1 MNAVLLQ
8 QMAVAAV
15 VAGTVT
21 ALVTPPVR
29 RMAIAAGVVR
39 EARKRDVHTQ
49 PTPLWGGVAIIVGFL
64 AAFALV
70 RLLWVP
76 AFEHGLSTNHSHP
89 ILGIL
94 IGALLV
100 ATVGLFDDKGD
111 LKPWQQMLSLLTGG
125 LIAALFGA
133 RIEGITNPLD
143 GGWIQLPMPVSII
156 GTMAW
161 IFLAAKTFDFLDGL
175 DGLAAG
181 ICAICATTMG
191 LMAVSMRASDPVV
204 GLLAAA
210 VAGSCIGFLRHNYN
224 PASIFMGTV
233 GAQFLGFLLASL
245 AVVGAFKVPAT
256 ISVIVPILVLGVPIL
271 DAFYVV
277 IKRVVTKAPLREA
290 DQSHIHHRL
299 RKQGLSVRQ
308 AVWTIYGLTACTCA
322 IALLL
327 AWRWGR

>member
-1 MNAVLLQ
+1 M
-8 QMAVAAV
+8 
-15 VAGTVT
+15 
-21 ALVTPPVR
+21 
-29 RMAIAAGVVR
+29 
-39 EARKRDVHTQ
+39 
-49 PTPLWGGVAIIVGFL
+49 
-64 AAFALV
+64 
-70 RLLWVP
+70 
-76 AFEHGLSTNHSHP
+76 
-89 ILGIL
+89 
-94 IGALLV
+94 
-100 ATVGLFDDKGD
+100 
-111 LKPWQQMLSLLTGG
+111 
-125 LIAALFGA
+125 
-133 RIEGITNPLD
+133 
-143 GGWIQLPMPVSII
+143 
-156 GTMAW
+156 
-161 IFLAAKTFDFLDGL
+161 
-175 DGLAAG
+175 
-181 ICAICATTMG
+181 
-191 LMAVSMRASDPVV
+191 SMRASDPVV